1 MHLLGDE
8 RTDFEWMGARCIGQD
23 NDILSEFVFLT
34 GFELMFVELGIA
46 TEVQNV
52 IVKI

>member
-1 MHLLGDE
+1 MNSLDGE

-46 TEVQNV
+46 TEVPNV
-52 IVKI
+52 IISI